1 MGFSPRKN
9 QDKGKSVK
17 QKWSKQRIIETI
29 RDLYQKG
36 VDISASN
43 ISKNHIPLFTA
54 SCSRRYFSSW
64 GNAVRAAGIDYDKI
78 LEAGKSRRR
87 EKLTKWT
94 REQVLEEIRRT
105 GPKNLLTTYRD
116 RLALYS
122 AARREF
128 GSWKQAL
135 EAAGFRLTKGSHKNS
150 NQIFPREEGRES
162 SPETEDAPKEVPQ
175 PTGSVQQNG

>member
-1 MGFSPRKN
+1 M
-9 QDKGKSVK
+9 K
-17 QKWSKQRIIETI
+17 QKWSKEKIIATI
-29 RDLYQKG
+29 RELHSKG
-36 VDISASN
+36 VDLSASN

-64 GNAVRAAGIDYDKI
+64 GNAVKAAGIDYDKI

-94 REQVLEEIRRT
+94 KKEVLEEIKKT
-105 GPKNLLTTYRD
+105 PPQELLNTYRE

-128 GSWKQAL
+128 GSWKKAL
-135 EAAGFRLTKGSHKNS
+135 EVAGYKLTKGSHKNS
-150 NQIFPREEGRES
+150 NQIFPMNQGENS
-162 SPETEDAPKEVPQ
+162 NA
-175 PTGSVQQNG
+175 TGSTVGSGNSR